1 MTDDRKFIESY
12 YTDEYEVMTDTGWED
27 IVGSNKTIE
36 YDIWELKTLNHSLS
50 CADNHIVFDNDFQEV
65 FVSELKSGDGIQ
77 TDTGLEVVSSIYHH
91 DKSDSMYDL
100 QIASDNNRYY
110 TNGILSH
117 NTTIMSIYALW
128 LTCFQSDK
136 TVMIVANKEQTAINI
151 LRRIRMAYAQL
162 PNWLKPGVKQWG
174 KTEVVFANDSR
185 ITISST
191 SSSSSRGET
200 ANCVDGASIV
210 TIKDIDTDEI
220 TNISMQDLAD
230 ILKSNGTILSVG
242 LVDE

>member
-1 MTDDRKFIESY
+1 MTDDKKFIESY

-27 IVGSNKTIE
+27 VVGSNMTVPYE
-36 YDIWELKTLNHSLS
+36 IWEVKTRNHTLL
-50 CADNHIVFDNDFQEV
+50 CADHHIVFDDDYNEV
-65 FVSELKSGDGIQ
+65 LVDELSVGDYIHTIDGIE
-77 TDTGLEVVSSIYHH
+77 LVSSIHTL
-91 DKSDSMYDL
+91 DLEDNMYDL
-100 QIASDNNRYY
+100 QVASDNSRYY

-200 ANCVDGASIV
+200 ANCVDGDSIV
-210 TIKDIDTDEI
+210 TIRDTGTAEI
-220 TNISMQDLAD
+220 TNITMRDLAG
-230 ILKSNGTILSVG
+230 ILESNGTILSVG
-242 LVDE
+242 LVDD